1 MRMKRNSLL
10 TFPPPSKI
18 GRCTYA
24 ATVTQALESRRDL
37 LSRALA
43 QLAERPGVLALVA
56 AWLVETLQRGNKVL
70 IAGNGGSAAEAQ
82 HFAAELVGRFK
93 RERAPYPV
101 LALNTDTAILTA
113 VSNDYGYDHVFARQV
128 TALAGPGDLLLLFST
143 SGESKNILA
152 AAEAA
157 RRRGAAII
165 AITGERRSRLERLAD
180 LTARLPSNDT
190 PVIQELHTVV
200 THILCELVESELE
213 ASPDGV

>member
-10 TFPPPSKI
+10 AFPPPSKI

-24 ATVTQALESRRDL
+24 AIITQALESRRDL
-37 LSRALA
+37 LGRALA

-56 AWLVETLQRGNKVL
+56 AWLVETLQAGNKVL

-101 LALNTDTAILTA
+101 LALTTDTAILTA

-143 SGESKNILA
+143 SGESKNVLA
-152 AAEAA
+152 AAEAG
-157 RRRGAAII
+157 RKRGAAII

-180 LTARLPSNDT
+180 LTARLPASET
-190 PVIQELHTVV
+190 TIIQELHTIV

-213 ASPDGV
+213 ASRDGV